1 MNLFMFIE
9 LSIKTAFFGNQ
20 DLSVWLAGLIWSFV
34 GIVGVKVWFLQNG
47 FSLKTFSF
55 KYWLNDNLVDILKGL
70 VVSIVMLRL
79 EDYGLSLLRD
89 KFQINVPDSA
99 DFVMILLVL
108 SAIVQ
113 IRLHK
118 KRTPLSKSLK
128 EQMSHLNSTVDPDKE
143 EVPNEK
149 G

>member
-1 MNLFMFIE
+1 MDLFMFID

-20 DLSVWLAGLIWSFV
+20 NISVWLAGLIWSFV
-34 GIVGVKVWFLQNG
+34 GIIGVKIWFLQNG

-55 KYWLNDNLVDILKGL
+55 KYWVNDNLVDILKGL
-70 VVSIVMLRL
+70 VVIIVMLRL

-99 DFVMILLVL
+99 DFVMVLLVL
-108 SAIVQ
+108 SALVQ
-113 IRLHK
+113 VRLHK
-118 KRTPLSKSLK
+118 KRTPLSKPLQN
-128 EQMSHLNSTVDPDKE
+128 EMYQVNGTVDPDKDK
-143 EVPNEK
+143 VPGEK

>member
-20 DLSVWLAGLIWSFV
+20 DISVWLAGLVWSFV
-34 GIVGVKVWFLQNG
+34 GILGVKIWFLQNG
-47 FSLKTFSF
+47 FDFKTFSF
-55 KYWLNDNLVDILKGL
+55 KYWINDNLVDILKGL
-70 VVSIVMLRL
+70 MISIVMLRL
-79 EDYGLSLLRD
+79 EDYGLSLLKN
-89 KFQINVPDSA
+89 KFQINVPESA

-108 SAIVQ
+108 SALVQ

-118 KRTPLSKSLK
+118 KRTPLSKSMQDK
-128 EQMSHLNSTVDPDKE
+128 MHTQNATVDPDKE
-143 EVPNEK
+143 EVPSEK

>member
-20 DLSVWLAGLIWSFV
+20 DISVWLAGLMWSFI
-34 GIVGVKVWFLQNG
+34 GIIGVKVWFLQNG

-55 KYWLNDNLVDILKGL
+55 KYWINDNLVDILKGL
-70 VVSIVMLRL
+70 VASIVMLRL

-99 DFVMILLVL
+99 DFVMVLLVL
-108 SAIVQ
+108 SALVQ
-113 IRLHK
+113 VRLHK
-118 KRTPLSKSLK
+118 KRTPLSKSLQN
-128 EQMSHLNSTVDPDKE
+128 EMNQLNGTVDPDKD
-143 EVPNEK
+143 EVPSEK